1 MTRIGSFT
9 KDGKTFPTLEL
20 KNKPDDKFGL
30 TIGLSKARM
39 ILNNLDAIKAFVDQ
53 NSNGR

>member
-1 MTRIGSFT
+1 MTKQSTFT
-9 KDGKTFPTLEL
+9 KDGKTFPILEM

-30 TIGLSKARM
+30 SIGLSKARM
-39 ILNNLDAIKAFVDQ
+39 ILNNLDAIKSFVEQ